1 MFETAIAQLR
11 FAASIV
17 LAMPFDLRSL
27 DRLVEGVLDRTRFI
41 FMAINQCQSG
51 GWFLA

>member
-27 DRLVEGVLDRTRFI
+27 DRLVEGILDTQREFG
-41 FMAINQCQSG
+41 AIGSDSQP
-51 GWFLA
+51 